1 MDSMSSP
8 PLICDLPSIVP
19 ADNWSWKPIVCQG
32 HLTDGFWLGTDE
44 HGQRWLAKVRGREYG
59 LRELAFARLAQR
71 LGWSCQSSIFVTL
84 PEHCPIRTTNKG
96 ADRIQLVHWYY
107 EEADT
112 SSALV
117 RAVLD
122 PIDEALN
129 SRTTHPLDVIK
140 SAPIASFIDWPR
152 SDVAAALFG
161 AGEVCG
167 RLLTAAMSHVI
178 IDSEQMFASK
188 PDSTLS
194 TCWLQA
200 DLTTGGR
207 KGLDL
212 TLEVCESI
220 ARLSSSEFS
229 AFVKAPPYITLRL
242 QQPIMPVL
250 LDAKRVARGVLKR
263 GHL

>member
-1 MDSMSSP
+1 
-8 PLICDLPSIVP
+8 LP
-19 ADNWSWKPIVCQG
+19 K
-32 HLTDGFWLGTDE
+32 
-44 HGQRWLAKVRGREYG
+44 
-59 LRELAFARLAQR
+59 
-71 LGWSCQSSIFVTL
+71 
-84 PEHCPIRTTNKG
+84 HCPIRTTNND
-96 ADRIQLVHWYY
+96 ADQIQLVHWFY

-112 SSALV
+112 SSAVV

-167 RLLTAAMSHVI
+167 RLLTAAMSNVI
-178 IDSEQMFASK
+178 IDSEQMFASM

-200 DLTTGGR
+200 DATTGER

-212 TLEVCESI
+212 TLEVCESV
-220 ARLSSSEFS
+220 AKLSASEFS
-229 AFVKAPPYITLRL
+229 AFVKAPPHVTIQL

-250 LDAKRVARGVLKR
+250 IEAKRVARSLLKR
-263 GHL
+263 EHL